1 MTHSLATPQVLQTA
15 ACAAADDG
23 AAAAADGPQQQAAL
37 PRRSALAAALAA
49 VAAPWLATS
58 PALAVSALSAPVG
71 ISLVYGTLS
80 SLWASARCMG
90 SIKPARDVQQSHPR
104 RWLASRHSHRAHFQP
119 PAAWSPSLRHT
130 LWGSRAGQRCCQ
142 VRAGQVREEEEAGA
156 PGLVRDPTLPFF
168 VLLHRL
174 FGRPCLLPLCVQR
187 RRLGHLNSGTELV
200 AVVPC
205 SLFPMLALRPPVQMG
220 RFRAPSGRSGCV
232 LHWFCSAVPIVQC
245 TAVAG
250 NVHSPAIC

>member
-1 MTHSLATPQVLQTA
+1 MLAATSLTGHWRPTQRPSSARRHHSKHQVGQCAMPGGLCQCPALPAPPQLPYDCREIMSQLAHSLATPTLLQVLQTA

-104 RWLASRHSHRAHFQP
+104 RWLASRHSHRDHFQP
-119 PAAWSPSLRHT
+119 LAAWSPSLRHT

-142 VRAGQVREEEEAGA
+142 GRAGQVREEEEAGA
-156 PGLVRDPTLPFF
+156 PGLVRDATVPFC

-174 FGRPCLLPLCVQR
+174 F
-187 RRLGHLNSGTELV
+187 
-200 AVVPC
+200 A
-205 SLFPMLALRPPVQMG
+205 
-220 RFRAPSGRSGCV
+220 
-232 LHWFCSAVPIVQC
+232 
-245 TAVAG
+245 
-250 NVHSPAIC
+250 AI